1 VSANPPARRRRQL
14 ASQAAQPYGGVLSR
28 ALLRGLGID
37 RKMVAREVAGDRWQ
51 MWGHQTVAV
60 HTGPLG
66 ARALAWRAIWEVG
79 ARIAVLDGV
88 SALQAAGLRNYLE
101 PTVHVS
107 VPYGCR
113 ISDISGIHLHH
124 VRRQEGEVMGAGIPR
139 TRPAVAAV
147 RAAHWASSERQAM
160 LALVMPVQQRLVT
173 GPRLVAATEVVTGRG
188 PRALIRR
195 LAMDIADGAHSL
207 GELDFAEMCRRRR
220 LPAPSRQ
227 VIRHGPRGRVYLDV
241 RWDDVGL
248 VVEIDGS
255 QHLQGLNVTDDNLRQ
270 NAITLQGDM
279 VLRIDL
285 VGLRIYEEAF
295 LDQVEEGL
303 RVGSMYQRP
312 EIRAI
317 SPRLAVATVAG

>member
-1 VSANPPARRRRQL
+1 
-14 ASQAAQPYGGVLSR
+14 
-28 ALLRGLGID
+28 
-37 RKMVAREVAGDRWQ
+37 
-51 MWGHQTVAV
+51 
-60 HTGPLG
+60 
-66 ARALAWRAIWEVG
+66 
-79 ARIAVLDGV
+79 
-88 SALQAAGLRNYLE
+88 
-101 PTVHVS
+101 VHVS

-113 ISDISGIHLHH
+113 ISDISGIDLHH